1 MKCSPRLAPSIES
14 VLDGAERGRRRA
26 DAARRRKTLS
36 RVETHIV
43 PHPKYGWLYGKR
55 FRSQD
60 GSWQWHPYHINKIRG
75 LLVP

>member
-14 VLDGAERGRRRA
+14 VLDGAERQRRRA

-43 PHPKYGWLYGKR
+43 PHPKYGALLGRRYQG
-55 FRSQD
+55 QD
-60 GSWQWHPYHINKIRG
+60 LSWQWHPYEQLKG
-75 LLVP
+75 LFVI